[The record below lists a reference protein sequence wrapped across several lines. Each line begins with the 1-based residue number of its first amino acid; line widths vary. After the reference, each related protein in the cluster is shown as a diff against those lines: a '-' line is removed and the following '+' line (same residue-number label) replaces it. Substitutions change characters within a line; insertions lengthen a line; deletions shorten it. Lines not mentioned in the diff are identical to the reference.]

1 MAENVVKPR
10 VIIFGGCGF
19 VGRNLVEY
27 MITNELVS
35 GLRVVDKVPPQ
46 IAWLNKQLQDIF
58 DDPLV
63 EFKSVNLIIQGAA
76 ELAFENG
83 DFEYAINCAGETK
96 LGQTEQVYEEGVY
109 KVSVNCASAAA
120 KHGVKR
126 FLEVSSGQ
134 VDSNEKVEHKESDPV
149 KPWTKVAKYKL
160 QVESYLKTI
169 PGLKYTIIRPA
180 IVYGTGDR
188 SGLTPRLVLGC
199 IYQHLGESMKLL
211 WSRDLVMNTVHVR
224 DVCRALWFLSQRDDT
239 VGQVYNVVDDSHTTQ
254 GSVTEIISD
263 IYNINYDYYGNIL
276 STICKGDLS
285 VVVEEANDKHMGPWA
300 EVCRVAKVENTP
312 LSPYIHQ
319 ELLDKKHLHLS
330 NEKLKA
336 TGFTL
341 TQPVLT
347 KQLLLQ
353 IIDDFAE
360 MKLFPRMITT

>member
-1 MAENVVKPR
+1 MAENVDKPK
-10 VIIFGGCGF
+10 VIIFGGSGF
-19 VGRNLVEY
+19 IGRNLVEY
-27 MITNELVS
+27 LITNELVS
-35 GLRVVDKVPPQ
+35 RLRVVDKVPPQ
-46 IAWLNKQLQDIF
+46 IAWLNKRHQDIF
-58 DDPLV
+58 NDYLV
-63 EFKSVNLIIQGAA
+63 EFRSVNLIIQGAA

-83 DFEYAINCAGETK
+83 DFDYAINCAGETK
-96 LGQTEQVYEEGVY
+96 LGQTDQVYEEGVY

-126 FLEVSSGQ
+126 FLEISSGQ
-134 VDSNEKVEHKESDPV
+134 IDSNEKVEHKESDQV

-160 QVESYLKTI
+160 QVESDLKTI
-169 PGLKYTIIRPA
+169 PGLKYTVIRPA
-180 IVYGTGDR
+180 IVYGIGDR
-188 SGLTPRLVLGC
+188 TGLTPRLVLGC

-211 WSRDLVMNTVHVR
+211 WSRDLVMNTVHVH
-224 DVCRALWFLSQRDDT
+224 DVCCALWYLIQRDDT

-263 IYNINYDYYGNIL
+263 IFNINYDYYGNIL
-276 STICKGDLS
+276 SSLCKGDLS
-285 VVVEEANDKHMGPWA
+285 VVVDEANDKHMGPWA
-300 EVCRVAKVENTP
+300 DLCRLNNVENTP

-319 ELLDKKHLHLS
+319 ELLDKKHLNLS

-353 IIDDFAE
+353 VIDDLTE
-360 MKLFPRMITT
+360 MKLFPKTMST